1 MKDTQSVRV
10 DRTAPSVT
18 TESGY
23 YLQMKDDF
31 GHTYSSPI
39 FNIACERIPFFR
51 WGNKGMRKH
60 SVF

>member
-51 WGNKGMRKH
+51 W
-60 SVF
+60 